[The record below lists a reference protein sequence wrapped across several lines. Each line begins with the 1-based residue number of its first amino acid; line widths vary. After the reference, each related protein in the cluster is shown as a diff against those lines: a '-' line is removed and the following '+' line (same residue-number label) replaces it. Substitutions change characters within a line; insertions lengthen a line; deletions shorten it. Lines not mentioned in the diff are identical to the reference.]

1 MIRNLFIIAGAG
13 LVLSA
18 ACIAGAAALGGAD
31 LKRHDWSWTFRDD
44 DGDSV
49 HFERARGER
58 GPDITRTLAWSGT
71 DTLSVEL
78 PGEVTYVPG
87 TETSVTVSGAQSA
100 VERVRVENGRIF
112 MVQSGERVTLGWR
125 NGELTGWSDN
135 DDLRVTVTAPS
146 VTRFDLSGSG
156 RLKINNYD
164 QPTLTLDISGSGEV
178 EAVGKTTTLAVD
190 LSGSGEVDMRDLA
203 TRDATIEI
211 SGSGEATV
219 APTGKADI
227 DIAGSGD
234 VYLTTRPAQI
244 TRDISGSG
252 DVHED

>member
-13 LVLSA
+13 VVLSV
-18 ACIAGAAALGGAD
+18 ACITGAAALSGAD
-31 LKRHDWSWTFRDD
+31 LKRHDWSWTLHNE
-44 DGDSV
+44 DGDTIL
-49 HFERARGER
+49 FERAQGER
-58 GPDITRTLAWSGT
+58 GPDISRTLPWSGT
-71 DTLSVEL
+71 DTLSVEI

-87 TETSVTVSGAQSA
+87 AETGVTISGAQSA
-100 VERVRVENGRIF
+100 VDRVRVENGRVF
-112 MVQSGERVTLGWR
+112 MVGNSERVTLGWR
-125 NGELTGWSDN
+125 NGEPTGWSDN

-146 VTRFDLSGSG
+146 ITRFDLSGSG
-156 RLKINNYD
+156 RLKITGYD

-178 EAVGKTTTLAVD
+178 EAVGKTTTLSVD
-190 LSGSGEVDMRDLA
+190 MSGSGEVDMRDLA
-203 TRDATIEI
+203 TRDATVEI

-252 DVHED
+252 DIHED